1 MPHHY
6 KKKQTGP
13 IDRTKK
19 QGPPPRGQKKPA
31 QTPNV
36 EKKGKK
42 PFPDPPTKTK
52 KSGHV
57 GPDGTPLEDW
67 MARDAAKRQERQPI
81 NLSQKSK
88 KPGSGMIYPERKKSG
103 FFMQMGSKEINTPS
117 NFSKRSAM
125 LMTGDP
131 SGGLNPQSI
140 KFLNSFANI
149 DPESSLGQDTL
160 EEQKENFEKAK
171 AGYQPPIELVSKN
184 TSGSPEAY
192 ASLGAGLAKLIKPKE
207 GTEAYARQQER
218 KANRLVERY
227 KRSDV
232 NPSDSGYKAAEE
244 NLDKLKNKK
253 GTQTKVGKKL
263 RNIKKKIFK

>member
-19 QGPPPRGQKKPA
+19 QGPPPRGSKKPA

-36 EKKGKK
+36 EQKAKK

-81 NLSQKSK
+81 NLPQKSK
-88 KPGSGMIYPERKKSG
+88 KPGMIYPERKKSG

-125 LMTGDP
+125 LMNGDP
-131 SGGLNPQSI
+131 GSGHYNMYGDYYKDAMN
-140 KFLNSFANI
+140 
-149 DPESSLGQDTL
+149 SLGQDQMMSM
-160 EEQKENFEKAK
+160 EETFDQAYEK
-171 AGYQPPIELVSKN
+171 AGYGMPELTKAVQSQSTQEGYSALGEGLGKILFPN
-184 TSGSPEAY
+184 AKENKEIRKEEKEKGLYTAGSSP
-192 ASLGAGLAKLIKPKE
+192 
-207 GTEAYARQQER
+207 
-218 KANRLVERY
+218 
-227 KRSDV
+227 
-232 NPSDSGYKAAEE
+232 
-244 NLDKLKNKK
+244 KK
-253 GTQTKVGKKL
+253 GGYFSQDRVRKRVQNRVARKSARKTGKKF
-263 RNIKKKIFK
+263 KI